1 MLIGGIRTWWLIIH
15 EHNVNHIG
23 SSHMNLNLSSLSL
36 QIEELPK
43 LVRNINNVD
52 C

>member
-1 MLIGGIRTWWLIIH
+1 MIH

-36 QIEELPK
+36 QIEELAK
-43 LVRNINNVD
+43 AS
-52 C
+52 